1 MTVNDPDAI
10 VRAVLMHMGA
20 ALVAMPHAMRY
31 LESGEMVRVLP
42 DWHDEVGS
50 TPLYFSS
57 QKLLPAKTRAF
68 VDFVLEQFRENRLAQ
83 RFLAT

>member
-42 DWHDEVGS
+42 DCTTKS
-50 TPLYFSS
+50 ARSRSISAARNCCRQKRAPSS
-57 QKLLPAKTRAF
+57 ISC
-68 VDFVLEQFRENRLAQ
+68 
-83 RFLAT
+83 